1 MLLLTNRDYSLHAFY
16 TASAFAQR
24 RLVALFLYY
33 FMPALHTLWSP
44 LWLLACAR
52 PRLLADHDLR
62 LPPPSRTSY
71 CLRAS
76 LSRR

>member
-33 FMPALHTLWSP
+33 VMPAPHTLR
-44 LWLLACAR
+44 LLACAR
-52 PRLLADHDLR
+52 PRLFADHDLH
-62 LPPPSRTSY
+62 PPSS
-71 CLRAS
+71 LSHILLPAS